1 MPESGLTFFSTKR
14 FDRETFDRHAADAGV
29 SIRFLEARLTPE
41 TATLA
46 EGSRAACL
54 FIYDDGGRESLQ
66 RLSECGV
73 ELIALRSAGFNH
85 VDLEAAEGL
94 GLTVARVPAYSP
106 DAIAEHALAMLLTL
120 NRKTHKAY
128 LRVREGNFGI
138 DGLMGFDVSS
148 RTIGVIG
155 TGKIGS
161 RFAEIVKGFGS
172 RVVACDPYPDDS
184 LAGVVEYLELDEL
197 LATSDIVSLHCP
209 LTPESHHLID
219 EHALSVMKHGAMLI
233 NTSRGALVDT
243 HAAIGALKSGK
254 LGSLAL
260 DVYEEEGDIF
270 FQDLSEQVLQDDTL
284 ARLLTFPNVLVT
296 SHQAFF
302 THEAVEAIA
311 TTTTETVA
319 GFLREGP
326 RGVPSENLV
335 RRASHVH
342 ASER

>member
-1 MPESGLTFFSTKR
+1 MNEADLAFFSARR
-14 FDRETFDRHAADAGV
+14 FDRAAFDRHAENTELTV
-29 SIRFLEARLTPE
+29 RFLEARLTPE
-41 TATLA
+41 TASLA
-46 EGSRAACL
+46 AGSRAVCL
-54 FIYDDGGRESLQ
+54 FIYDDGGRACLE
-66 RLSECGV
+66 RLAEAGV
-73 ELIALRSAGFNH
+73 GLVALRSAGFNH
-85 VDLEAAEGL
+85 VDLEAAEEL

-106 DAIAEHALAMLLTL
+106 NAVAEHAVAMLLTL

-138 DGLMGFDVSS
+138 DGLMGFDVCS

-155 TGKIGS
+155 TGKIGA
-161 RFAEIVKGFGS
+161 RFAAIAKGFGA
-172 RVVACDPYPDDS
+172 RVLGSDPFPDPS
-184 LAGVVEYLELDEL
+184 LSGVLEYMELDEL

-219 EHALSVMKHGAMLI
+219 ERAFDIMKPGAMLI

-243 HAAIGALKSGK
+243 DAAIGALKSGR

-270 FQDLSEQVLQDDTL
+270 FQDLSESVLQDDTL

-311 TTTTETVA
+311 ETTVRNVA
-319 GFLREGP
+319 GFVRDGAA
-326 RGVPSENLV
+326 GVPADNLV
-335 RRASHVH
+335 RVASHMQ
-342 ASER
+342 AGG